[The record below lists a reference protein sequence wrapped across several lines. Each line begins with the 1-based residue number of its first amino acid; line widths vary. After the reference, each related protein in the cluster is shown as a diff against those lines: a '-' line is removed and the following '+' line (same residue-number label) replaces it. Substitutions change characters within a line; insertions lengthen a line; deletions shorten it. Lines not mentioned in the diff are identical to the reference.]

1 MLKNIYEVC
10 QLISFRCIMSL
21 SYRVTFLCN
30 VFVQIHYT
38 SESPVRFL
46 FYEKSCKVV
55 LYNYKGKKVSTQN
68 ALSASYGT
76 VIRYVRFKIA
86 KNQTYTVKV
95 RTYLSVN
102 GTTIYGKLSK
112 ARAFTTLT
120 NIKLK
125 YKYNY
130 RTGKKNYT
138 VVMPKAKNAKGIKN
152 FTVYIS
158 KDRSKGYKKVKTAKP
173 GKNVKISKFKG
184 KAIKTNQIYYIKIVP
199 NLKCKVKSDV
209 IYQY

>member
-1 MLKNIYEVC
+1 MKKITRIFALALALVMAFAL
-10 QLISFRCIMSL
+10 QA
-21 SYRVTFLCN
+21 
-30 VFVQIHYT
+30 
-38 SESPVRFL
+38 PVNAA
-46 FYEKSCKVV
+46 EKAAVPV
-55 LYNYKGKKVSTQN
+55 MDREMEATTMMTDVINQNFAPYYKSNKE
-68 ALSASYGT
+68 
-76 VIRYVRFKIA
+76 I
-86 KNQTYTVKV
+86 TYQVA
-95 RTYLSVN
+95 YLSVN

-184 KAIKTNQIYYIKIVP
+184 KAIKTRQIYYIKIVP

>member
-1 MLKNIYEVC
+1 MKKITRIFALALALVMAFALQAPVNAAEKAAVPVMDRE
-10 QLISFRCIMSL
+10 MEATTMMTD
-21 SYRVTFLCN
+21 VTNQNFAPYYKSN
-30 VFVQIHYT
+30 KEITYQVAVPSDVTGVQVI
-38 SESPVRFL
+38 
-46 FYEKSCKVV
+46 

-130 RTGKKNYT
+130 RTGK
-138 VVMPKAKNAKGIKN
+138 
-152 FTVYIS
+152 
-158 KDRSKGYKKVKTAKP
+158 
-173 GKNVKISKFKG
+173 NVKISKFKG

>member
-1 MLKNIYEVC
+1 MKKITRIFALALALVMAFALQAPVNAAEKAAVPVMDRE
-10 QLISFRCIMSL
+10 MEATTMMTD
-21 SYRVTFLCN
+21 VTNQNFAPYYKSN
-30 VFVQIHYT
+30 KEITYQVAVPSDVTGVQVI
-38 SESPVRFL
+38 
-46 FYEKSCKVV
+46 

-102 GTTIYGKLSK
+102 GTTIYGKLS
-112 ARAFTTLT
+112 
-120 NIKLK
+120 
-125 YKYNY
+125 
-130 RTGKKNYT
+130 
-138 VVMPKAKNAKGIKN
+138 KAKNAKGIKN

>member
-1 MLKNIYEVC
+1 MKKITRIFALALALVMAFALQAPVNAAEKAAVPVMDRE
-10 QLISFRCIMSL
+10 MEATTMMTD
-21 SYRVTFLCN
+21 VTNQNFAPYYKSN
-30 VFVQIHYT
+30 KEITYQVAVPSDVTGVQVI
-38 SESPVRFL
+38 
-46 FYEKSCKVV
+46 

-125 YKYNY
+125 YKYITALV
-130 RTGKKNYT
+130 R
-138 VVMPKAKNAKGIKN
+138 
-152 FTVYIS
+152 
-158 KDRSKGYKKVKTAKP
+158 KT
-173 GKNVKISKFKG
+173 
-184 KAIKTNQIYYIKIVP
+184 TQ
-199 NLKCKVKSDV
+199 
-209 IYQY
+209 